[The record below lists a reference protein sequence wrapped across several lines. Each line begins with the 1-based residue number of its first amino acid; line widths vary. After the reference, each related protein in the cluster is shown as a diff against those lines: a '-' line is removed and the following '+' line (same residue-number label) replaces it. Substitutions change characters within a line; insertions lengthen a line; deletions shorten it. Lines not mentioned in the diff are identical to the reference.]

1 MSKPLSAYI
10 LYYEKY
16 EHTENMEHHHNDVK
30 QQVLQFE
37 WSNVF
42 VLKIIHAKKKLIGG
56 VQRYDSSSK

>member
-42 VLKIIHAKKKLIGG
+42 VLKIIHGKKN
-56 VQRYDSSSK
+56 